1 MALPKRT
8 KQGGIRYY
16 GYKLSVNSASG
27 NYPIALIP
35 SSTSC
40 AVNGISVTP
49 DSAGANDYFD
59 VAHVTTTA
67 ATGGVVVKQIA
78 TGIYNIGGGVTISL
92 DFASMQMLDAG
103 DSIRLTYV
111 NSGSVAMSVF
121 VTVEGIG

>member
-16 GYKLSVNSASG
+16 GYKLDVSSAAA

-40 AVNGISVTP
+40 AVNGVSVTP

-59 VAHVTTTA
+59 VAHVSTTA
-67 ATGGVVVKQIA
+67 ATGGMIVKQIA
-78 TGIYNIGGGVTISL
+78 TGIYNLGGGITVSL

-103 DSIRLTYV
+103 DSIRVTYV
-111 NSGSVAMSVF
+111 NSASVAMSVF
-121 VTVEGIG
+121 ITVEGIG